1 MGFPLFSM
9 EWPAQR
15 SAGGAHEGS
24 RWAAQRTHRMQAA
37 SGCAPEGAHEPCS
50 TIHAPRRGAGHA
62 GTKTGGCGSPAG
74 RTCPPA
80 TFIGPLRGR
89 DWPIPISHS
98 TENSG
103 ELKWVWGFTRCQ
115 NRIIAGQPSGRHPA
129 AGGDPRTG
137 TVPELA
143 AGDGRATLARQ
154 AVEAAI
160 EALVLAHAVARD
172 LSNTSPNR
180 RR

>member
-103 ELKWVWGFTRCQ
+103 ELKWVLGLYPMLESHHRRATFRAASRRRWRSTHRDGARTRS
-115 NRIIAGQPSGRHPA
+115 RRRPRYAGPAGGRGRH
-129 AGGDPRTG
+129 
-137 TVPELA
+137 
-143 AGDGRATLARQ
+143 
-154 AVEAAI
+154 
-160 EALVLAHAVARD
+160 
-172 LSNTSPNR
+172 
-180 RR
+180 